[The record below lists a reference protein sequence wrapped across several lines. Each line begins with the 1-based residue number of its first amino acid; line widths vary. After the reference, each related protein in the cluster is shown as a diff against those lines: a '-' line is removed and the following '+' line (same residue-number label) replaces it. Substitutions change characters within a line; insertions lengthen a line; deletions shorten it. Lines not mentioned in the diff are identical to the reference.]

1 MNLPPR
7 ITRSLAAG
15 AVLSAAVLGLG
26 SANGAGA
33 ATPPPASALD
43 WLSAELDGTADGVFV
58 YDSGFGDFTDYGL
71 TLDAVLALQL
81 GNAHADVAAASL
93 DAVEDDLSLYVT
105 HPDFGDGNGPGKY
118 AGSIAKVLLTEK
130 VTGRATT
137 IEGFDLE
144 AELRSTLLSTGR
156 RAGRFD
162 GEHGDFSNGV
172 TQALAVLALARTSAG
187 VPASA
192 VDFLL
197 DQQCPGGGF
206 RISYDELKPDFT
218 VDEAASTRGCEDDA
232 EAELDATSFGLE
244 ALLSVRTPALAE
256 PIADAIAFLKAPA
269 NAPTNANFA
278 GVAGQALRA
287 AGDATAA
294 DAAAA
299 VVLGLQLTAGPD
311 NGAIALDADGKAAA
325 PGGTIPADLLP
336 EFWRSTAQG
345 VLAFGLGSYG
355 PVVTIPTSSTTS
367 TTSASTTSTT
377 AGASASSTS
386 TTKAS
391 TSTIP
396 KTGSSS
402 ARDEAYLGLLLVGL
416 GIAAVGQSR
425 LRTRSSS

>member
-15 AVLSAAVLGLG
+15 AVLSAAVLGLA
-26 SANGAGA
+26 SADGAGA
-33 ATPPPASALD
+33 VTPPPASALD
-43 WLSAELDGTADGVFV
+43 WLSAELDATADGIFV
-58 YDSGFGDFTDYGL
+58 YDSGFGDFTDHGL
-71 TLDAVLALQL
+71 TLDAVLALLL

-93 DAVEDDLSLYVT
+93 AAIEDDLPSYVQ
-105 HPDFGDGNGPGKY
+105 HPDFMDGNGAGKY

-130 VTGRATT
+130 VAGRATT
-137 IEGFDLE
+137 IDGFDLE
-144 AELRSTLLSTGR
+144 AELRSTLLSSGR

-162 GEHGDFSNGV
+162 AEHGDFSNGV

-206 RISYDELKPDFT
+206 RISLDALQPDFT
-218 VDEAASTRGCEDDA
+218 VDEAASTRGCEGDD
-232 EAELDATSFGLE
+232 EADLDATSFALQ
-244 ALLSVRTPALAE
+244 ALLSVRTSALAE
-256 PIADAIAFLKAPA
+256 PIGDALAFLRAPA
-269 NAPTNANFA
+269 NAADNANSA
-278 GVAGQALRA
+278 GLAGQALRA
-287 AGDATAA
+287 AGDSNAA

-299 VVLGLQLTAGPD
+299 IALALQLTTGPD
-311 NGAIALDADGKAAA
+311 TGAIALDADGEAAA
-325 PGGTIPADLLP
+325 AGGTIPAASLP

-355 PVVTIPTSSTTS
+355 PVVTLPTTS
-367 TTSASTTSTT
+367 TTGASTTSTT
-377 AGASASSTS
+377 AVAQASSTS
-386 TTKAS
+386 TTKAAT

-402 ARDEAYLGLLLVGL
+402 RNEISIGLFLVGL
-416 GIAAVGQSR
+416 GLAAIGQSR
-425 LRTRSSS
+425 LRARPSS